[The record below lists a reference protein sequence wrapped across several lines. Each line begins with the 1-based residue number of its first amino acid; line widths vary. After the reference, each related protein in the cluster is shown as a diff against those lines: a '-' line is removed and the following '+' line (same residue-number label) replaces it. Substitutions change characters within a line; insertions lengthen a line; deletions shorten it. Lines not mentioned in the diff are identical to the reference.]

1 MNTNGNTYTVIYSAV
16 LVILV
21 AAILAFVAMILQPMQ
36 NENVKKETITKL
48 LSAASKADGNV
59 TITEGTD
66 VMKMYSEKAKE
77 AFFVDGNGKKVG
89 EMNIGKENLNDIQ
102 VSTTSDLKKQNR
114 SMSST

>member
-48 LSAASKADGNV
+48 LSAAERERQ
-59 TITEGTD
+59 EGD
-66 VMKMYSEKAKE
+66 YNK
-77 AFFVDGNGKKVG
+77 
-89 EMNIGKENLNDIQ
+89 
-102 VSTTSDLKKQNR
+102 TSQCSIKG
-114 SMSST
+114 